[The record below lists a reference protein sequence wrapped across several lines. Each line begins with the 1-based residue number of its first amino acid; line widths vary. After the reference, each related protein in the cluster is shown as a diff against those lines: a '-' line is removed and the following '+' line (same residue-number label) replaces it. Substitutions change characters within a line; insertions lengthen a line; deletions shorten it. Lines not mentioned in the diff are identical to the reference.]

1 MQDIEL
7 KCRDCGENVYFYCR
21 ESRSFISRKA
31 LQINPQDVPNAAKP
45 EKLKE
50 NNLQFRQSLKKS
62 VPFGTLLKLLLF
74 HDYDNFGGILADSLT
89 ERGYSPVSLS
99 ELSARCPFCQHA
111 I

>member
-7 KCRDCGENVYFYCR
+7 KCRDCGETFTFTAGEQ

-50 NNLQFRQSLKKS
+50 TISIQTVIEKKRPFRDAFKITFIPRL
-62 VPFGTLLKLLLF
+62 
-74 HDYDNFGGILADSLT
+74 
-89 ERGYSPVSLS
+89 R
-99 ELSARCPFCQHA
+99 
-111 I
+111 